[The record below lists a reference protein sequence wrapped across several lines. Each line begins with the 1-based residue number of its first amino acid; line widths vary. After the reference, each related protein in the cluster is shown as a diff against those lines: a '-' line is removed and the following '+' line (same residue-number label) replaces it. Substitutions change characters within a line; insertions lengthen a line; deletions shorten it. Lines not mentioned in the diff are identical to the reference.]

1 MAPIQRYTWL
11 GISSIF
17 IWASLVAIIKL
28 VSEQLSPIQS
38 IAMIYSFSTITIV
51 IMLGLPRLK
60 RMPKTYLYGCG
71 ALFVAYEVLFLS
83 AVAFSDNRE
92 QVLIIAMINYLWPPL
107 MIVFAIL
114 FKQLSYRPLAIAGFI
129 LAVMG
134 LMMVVNPQITEPF
147 KMLAVLQQNPMAYA
161 FAFAGAII
169 WPCYSLLTKRYAQGH
184 NAVAFFF
191 LISASVLWLL
201 HFGLK
206 ETFVMPSLTWWGVV
220 AVAGALIG
228 MAYSNWNQSM
238 QFGNAQ
244 LLILA
249 TYFMPVFSSL
259 MSMFILGVQP
269 QWSFWFGASLV
280 TMGAMI
286 CWKNTANK

>member
-1 MAPIQRYTWL
+1 MASAQRYTWL
-11 GISSIF
+11 GISSIVV
-17 IWASLVAIIKL
+17 WASLVAIIKL
-28 VSEQLSPIQS
+28 VSEQISPIQS
-38 IAMIYSFSTITIV
+38 IAMIYSFSAITIV
-51 IMLGLPRLK
+51 LMLGLPKLK
-60 RMPKTYLYGCG
+60 QMPKAYLYGCG
-71 ALFVAYEVLFLS
+71 MLFVAYEVLFLS
-83 AVAFSDNRE
+83 AVAFSDSRE

-114 FKQLSYRPLAIAGFI
+114 FKQLSYRPLAIAGFVV
-129 LAVMG
+129 AVLG

-147 KMLAVLQQNPMAYA
+147 KMIAVLQQNPMAYG
-161 FAFAGAII
+161 FALVGAII

-191 LISASVLWLL
+191 LISASVLWCL
-201 HFGLK
+201 HLGLK
-206 ETFVMPSLTWWGVV
+206 ETFVMPSLTWWSII

-269 QWSFWFGASLV
+269 QWSFWLGALLV
-280 TMGAMI
+280 TIGAMI